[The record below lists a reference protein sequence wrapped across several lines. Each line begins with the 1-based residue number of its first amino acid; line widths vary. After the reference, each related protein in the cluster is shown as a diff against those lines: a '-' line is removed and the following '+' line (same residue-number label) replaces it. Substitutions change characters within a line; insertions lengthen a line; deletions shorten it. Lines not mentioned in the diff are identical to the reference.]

1 MRDAVLAELARELRG
16 LEQKR
21 QDGALSDP
29 DSTRRR
35 ELLDQLVACMNQH
48 PGAERREHLRVP
60 AVLEVR
66 FRMGGASVACAAS
79 ELSQG
84 GVGLRGHL
92 WITEDQELVL
102 ENLRMGSRDYPI
114 DVNAKVVW
122 KVGQEDQPPG
132 AGLCFLEIDENGR
145 QQISAVFERV
155 FLTYLEQLAQPPRV
169 SSK

>member
-1 MRDAVLAELARELRG
+1 MSDAVLAELARELRG

-21 QDGALSDP
+21 LEGPLTDP
-29 DSTRRR
+29 EVTRRQ
-35 ELLDQLVACMNQH
+35 ELLDQLVTCIRQH
-48 PGAERREHLRVP
+48 PGEERREHLRVP

-66 FRMGGASVACAAS
+66 FRMGAASVACAAS

-92 WITEDQELVL
+92 WISEDQELVL

-114 DVNAKVVW
+114 EVNAKVVW

-132 AGLCFLEIDENGR
+132 AGLCFLEIDEEGR
-145 QQISAVFERV
+145 QQIRTIFERV
-155 FLTYLEQLAQPPRV
+155 FLTYLDQLAQPPRA
-169 SSK
+169 SSR